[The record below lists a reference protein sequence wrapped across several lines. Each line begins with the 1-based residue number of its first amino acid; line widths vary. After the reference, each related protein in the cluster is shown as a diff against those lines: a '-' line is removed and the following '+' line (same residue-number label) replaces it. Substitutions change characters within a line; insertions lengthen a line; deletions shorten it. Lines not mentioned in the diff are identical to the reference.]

1 MPAKLI
7 NHASNKHL
15 SKGRDY
21 MWMVGGGR
29 DDSDAKSKKL
39 YAMDMTLKWATVNSE
54 LPEEREKHCQV
65 QINDCEIAFIGG
77 QVDAETTATDT
88 IEIWNWKEHTWRTGP
103 T

>member
-1 MPAKLI
+1 MYWLDDHLQWELI
-7 NHASNKHL
+7 
-15 SKGRDY
+15 
-21 MWMVGGGR
+21 
-29 DDSDAKSKKL
+29 SDE
-39 YAMDMTLKWATVNSE
+39 MQQ
-54 LPEEREKHCQV
+54 ERINHCQV